1 MIEKSQSDHRQLNSE
16 YSPSDSDTKIL
27 RETKL
32 GETISTSKTE
42 ESKQELSDNKILSKS
57 QHEIPVGVEPTM
69 DSTKESKFNSLKI
82 SNIFENVNSSLNMRQ
97 DLQKLEEE
105 LDINY
110 PELKFEIFHQSP
122 FKPNTKSVLIL
133 PDYHLLPN
141 SDRGLK
147 LTAEAT
153 QVMNTAISSETHSLE
168 YSTSSL

>member
-1 MIEKSQSDHRQLNSE
+1 
-16 YSPSDSDTKIL
+16 
-27 RETKL
+27 
-32 GETISTSKTE
+32 
-42 ESKQELSDNKILSKS
+42 
-57 QHEIPVGVEPTM
+57 M

-168 YSTSSL
+168 YSTSCL